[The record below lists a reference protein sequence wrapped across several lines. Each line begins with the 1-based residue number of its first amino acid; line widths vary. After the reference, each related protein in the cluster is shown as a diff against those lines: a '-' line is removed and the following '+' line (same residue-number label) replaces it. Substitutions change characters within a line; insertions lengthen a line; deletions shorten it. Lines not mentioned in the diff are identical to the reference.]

1 MDYKNNK
8 LNYLTE
14 IKDIQNNVSSM
25 NLSFLLYYKPP
36 LPLLWK
42 RRGREVMEEEVKC

>member
-14 IKDIQNNVSSM
+14 IKDIQNNVSPM

-36 LPLLWK
+36 LPLL
-42 RRGREVMEEEVKC
+42 